1 MFNLLGIVIL
11 VATLALFVIGLLTL
25 IRDPKRAENR
35 WFSAT
40 AFVLGLWMPANFL
53 GSNLVNSQ
61 WADFFLKI
69 DLSTATFAAFALMM
83 FVDTFT
89 LKFSSKN
96 IRSNQLPSV
105 GVVGGMVVN
114 VVLFGLIFAG
124 YMVSS
129 HIGVDGYLEIEY
141 TNLYYAYIAIL
152 VFYFAHALINL
163 AYKKR
168 HAAKEDKGAVRL
180 IFNGFLI
187 AIVANLLSN
196 VVFPLIIED
205 TAAVKALNILGYVGL
220 TAMILFIYVAITTKK
235 LFDVRLIVARAVA
248 YTLLL
253 STLIGLYSLAVF
265 GLANHFL
272 GTESV
277 FAQQVVPILSAI
289 FLVFTAPFFKR
300 LFDRI
305 TNRLFYQDAYDP
317 QTLLDDLNK
326 VLLGNIEL
334 SILLRHASTVIQQH
348 LKSEM
353 CLVAVKQVSSAPMR
367 IVGTMDPHLSEE
379 DTHILRHDLAKQEAK
394 ITSVEDIPVHGRLS
408 RLLKAKNIAVV
419 VRLQTSHDTEGDALA
434 YLILGPKRSGNI
446 YNKQDFR
453 IIEIIADEMVIAI
466 QNALRFEE
474 IQGFAATLQ
483 ERVNEATAKLKR
495 TNAKLKEMDETKDEF
510 ISMASHQLRTPL
522 TSVKGYLSMVL
533 EGDAGKVSAGQQKLL
548 DQAFISSQRMV
559 YLIADLLNVSRLKT
573 GKFVITSAPTSLADM
588 VEGELGQ
595 LTEVA
600 KGKKVKLT
608 YKKPK
613 DFTSLMLDE
622 TKIRQVVMNFADNAI
637 YYTPSG
643 GKVDVEVKEDRN
655 NIYFTVKDNGMG
667 IPREEQKHLFT
678 KFYRASNA
686 RQVRPDGTGLGL
698 FMAKKVVAAQG
709 GTILFESTEG
719 KGSTFGFSFSKS
731 KLKVPAAKS

>member
-1 MFNLLGIVIL
+1 MFLLIISSGLLRKRKDVVYFSAFLCSLIVWLSLLWVADL
-11 VATLALFVIGLLTL
+11 VNEGGTSLVFLRIALGVGSFAPLFFFVFAEKFASAYNATLTWLFAAMATLFGVLSLTNLMVPSLSKGEIGVHLDVVTPIYSLQTLYTFVVFATSIFWIRKHIDKENVKAQKQARLIALFALLAVIIG
-25 IRDPKRAENR
+25 I
-35 WFSAT
+35 
-40 AFVLGLWMPANFL
+40 LGGTVISKSE
-53 GSNLVNSQ
+53 GSNL
-61 WADFFLKI
+61 
-69 DLSTATFAAFALMM
+69 LSPLAVTIFAAGSF
-83 FVDTFT
+83 
-89 LKFSSKN
+89 
-96 IRSNQLPSV
+96 
-105 GVVGGMVVN
+105 
-114 VVLFGLIFAG
+114 
-124 YMVSS
+124 
-129 HIGVDGYLEIEY
+129 
-141 TNLYYAYIAIL
+141 IAI
-152 VFYFAHALINL
+152 FKH
-163 AYKKR
+163 
-168 HAAKEDKGAVRL
+168 G
-180 IFNGFLI
+180 
-187 AIVANLLSN
+187 
-196 VVFPLIIED
+196 
-205 TAAVKALNILGYVGL
+205 
-220 TAMILFIYVAITTKK
+220 
-235 LFDVRLIVARAVA
+235 LFDIRLIVARFTA
-248 YTLLL
+248 YVFLIATL
-253 STLIGLYSLAVF
+253 SGIYALAVF
-265 GLANHFL
+265 GIANHFL

-277 FAQQVVPILSAI
+277 FAQQVVPIVSAI

-573 GKFVITSAPTSLADM
+573 GKFVITSAPTSLVDM

-613 DFTSLMLDE
+613 DFTPLMLDE

-655 NIYFTVKDNGMG
+655 NVYFTVKDNGMG

>member
-1 MFNLLGIVIL
+1 MFNLLGIVIFI
-11 VATLALFVIGLLTL
+11 ATLALFVIGLLAL
-25 IRDPKRAENR
+25 IRDPKRSENR
-35 WFSAT
+35 WFASL
-40 AFVLGLWMPANFL
+40 AFLLGIWMPANFL
-53 GSNLVNSQ
+53 GSNLVNSE
-61 WADFFLKI
+61 WTDFFLKV
-69 DLSTATFAAFALMM
+69 DLTTGIFAAFALMM
-83 FVDTFT
+83 FVDTLT

-105 GVVGGMVVN
+105 GVVGGMIVN
-114 VVLFGLIFAG
+114 VALLVLVFGG

-129 HIGVDGYLEIEY
+129 WIGVDGYLDIEY
-141 TNLYYAYIAIL
+141 TNSYYAYIAVI

-163 AYKKR
+163 GYKKR
-168 HAAKEDKGAVRL
+168 HAANEDKGAIRL
-180 IFNGFLI
+180 IFNGFLV
-187 AIVANLLSN
+187 AIVANLLTN
-196 VVFPLIIED
+196 VVSPLVIED
-205 TAAVKALNILGYVGL
+205 TATVKAFNIVGYIGL
-220 TAMILFIYVAITTKK
+220 MAMILLIYVAITTKK

-253 STLIGLYSLAVF
+253 ATLIGLYSLAVF
-265 GLANHFL
+265 GLANNLL
-272 GTESV
+272 GTDSV
-277 FAQQVVPILSAI
+277 FAQQVVPIISAI

-300 LFDRI
+300 LFDKI
-305 TNRLFYQDAYDP
+305 TNKLFYQDAYDP

-334 SILLRHASTVIQQH
+334 SILLRHASMVIQQH
-348 LKSEM
+348 LKNEM
-353 CLVAVKQVSSAPMR
+353 CLVAVSQVPSAPMR

-379 DTHILRHDLAKQEAK
+379 EMNILRNDLAKQETK

-408 RLLKAKNIAVV
+408 RLLKAKNIALV
-419 VRLQTSHDTEGDALA
+419 VRLQTSHNAEGIALA

-453 IIEIIADEMVIAI
+453 IVEIIADEMVIAI

-495 TNAKLKEMDETKDEF
+495 TNEKLKEMDETKDEF

-533 EGDAGKVSAGQQKLL
+533 EGDVGKVSTSQQKLL

-573 GKFVITSAPTSLADM
+573 GKFVITSAPTNLGDM
-588 VEGELGQ
+588 VEGEPSQ

-600 KGKKVKLT
+600 KGKKIKVA

-613 DFTSLMLDE
+613 DLTLLMLDE
-622 TKIRQVVMNFADNAI
+622 TKVRQVVMNFVDNAI

-643 GKVDVEVKEDRN
+643 GKVNVEVKEDRN
-655 NIYFTVKDNGMG
+655 NVYFTVKDNGMG
-667 IPREEQKHLFT
+667 IPREDQKHLFT
-678 KFYRASNA
+678 KFYRAANA

-719 KGSTFGFSFSKS
+719 KGSTFGFSFSKT